1 MFISQSAQISV
12 RPMMKSSMRLFLRQ
26 HFRRK
31 SLGEI
36 VPQGAWRVVAKVL
49 LPVCP
54 LLLLLNFWLS
64 SSADRLAAEI
74 LVVEEGRYVL
84 MDEHIKL
91 RAERARLYSPGYL
104 NDLAASQL
112 ALYVP
117 EKKQVTRF

>member
-1 MFISQSAQISV
+1 MFISQSAQRSV
-12 RPMMKSSMRLFLRQ
+12 RPMIKSSMRQFLRQ

-36 VPQGAWRVVAKVL
+36 VPQGAWRIVAKVL

-54 LLLLLNFWLS
+54 LLFLLNLWLS

-74 LVVEEGRYVL
+74 LVVEEGRYGL

-104 NDLAASQL
+104 NDVAASQL

>member
-1 MFISQSAQISV
+1 
-12 RPMMKSSMRLFLRQ
+12 MRQFLRQ
-26 HFRRK
+26 YFRQK
-31 SLGEI
+31 SLGQI

-54 LLLLLNFWLS
+54 LVLLVNFWLS

-104 NDLAASQL
+104 NEVAP
-112 ALYVP
+112 YVP